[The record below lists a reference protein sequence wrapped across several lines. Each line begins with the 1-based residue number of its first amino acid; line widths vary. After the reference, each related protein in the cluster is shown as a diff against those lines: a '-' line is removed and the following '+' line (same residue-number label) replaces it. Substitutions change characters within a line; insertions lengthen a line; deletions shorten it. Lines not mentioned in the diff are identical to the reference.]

1 MVYIHGGSYE
11 TGSPFIHPSDIL
23 ALQGVVVVV
32 IQYRPD
38 PFGFLTIGDSVSSG
52 YYGSGNTK
60 VQRVKSNMKHF
71 GGNPSKVAF
80 LTQAQADLV
89 WVFICYLLCQRTFSI
104 KPL

>member
-80 LTQAQADLV
+80 FDASAG
-89 WVFICYLLCQRTFSI
+89 
-104 KPL
+104 